1 MVVRE
6 QALEFF
12 RLFAQLQP
20 IEEQIGGLQPDS
32 EPVSDFLF
40 FTPFLRA
47 HAGIHRQALR
57 SLSPFEDQRANQS
70 SPHTVRSTPVLTID
84 RVQLLE
90 RRFRAFQVMKL
101 KRTREPG
108 RVRLLHQRIDVA
120 VVVVDAHAR
129 LPEHVGDIGRGG
141 PVVSS
146 QTATELSLEG
156 ANLALPGAF
165 QALCLAQAED
175 ESLFAVCFR
184 HLDPNWWWRQ
194 IFRVARPRLPALPLS
209 LSGPQR
215 G

>member
-1 MVVRE
+1 M
-6 QALEFF
+6 
-12 RLFAQLQP
+12 
-20 IEEQIGGLQPDS
+20 
-32 EPVSDFLF
+32 F

-57 SLSPFEDQRANQS
+57 SLSPFKDQRANQG
-70 SPHTVRSTPVLTID
+70 SPHTVRSVPVLTID
-84 RVQLLE
+84 GVQLLE

-101 KRTREPG
+101 KRTRQPS
-108 RVRLLHQRIDVA
+108 RVRLLHQRSDVA

-146 QTATELSLEG
+146 QTATELCLEG

-184 HLDPNWWWRQ
+184 HLDSNWW
-194 IFRVARPRLPALPLS
+194 
-209 LSGPQR
+209 
-215 G
+215 